1 MSDNIYLF
9 VPNLIGVPVTFTH
22 RWGATVADLDLAALS
37 RGCGD
42 AAGYA
47 RIVLAAVA
55 FYYVDDVSMFVW
67 CYLLSAF
74 LDVMDGYAA
83 RFLNQGTFRVPVC
96 PIATPPT

>member
-1 MSDNIYLF
+1 M
-9 VPNLIGVPVTFTH
+9 
-22 RWGATVADLDLAALS
+22 
-37 RGCGD
+37 
-42 AAGYA
+42 
-47 RIVLAAVA
+47 A

-83 RFLNQGTFRVPVC
+83 RFLNQCTFRVPVC